1 MTHIGQYG
9 GQYVPETLMPTLAEI
24 DAAFRAAL
32 DDPDFQAEYQALLRD
47 YVGRETPLY
56 EARRLS
62 DALGGARIFL
72 KREDLNHTGAHKVNN
87 VLGQALLARRM
98 GKTRLIAET
107 GAGMHGVATA
117 TAAALLGLPCVVY
130 MGALDVARQA
140 PNVDRMRALGAEV
153 VAVQSG
159 SRTLKDA
166 MNEAIRDW
174 AASAEHTF
182 YVIGTVAGP
191 APYPEMVKAF
201 QSVIGREARRQCLD
215 KLGRLPDEV
224 IACVGG
230 GSNAMGIFAGFLDDP
245 EVRLTGVEAA
255 GEGLATG
262 RHAASI
268 NGGTVGVLHGAK
280 TKLLQTPEGQIIEAY
295 SVSAGLDYPGVGP
308 EHCHLADVGRARY
321 AVCDDLHAIHAF
333 DALCRCEGI
342 IPALESSHAL
352 AEAIRIAP
360 TLPREAVLIVNLSG
374 RGDKDMANVADW
386 KAAHPDYH
394 YEGPQSPNGGTPQG
408 DQEAGKVCAVVSE
421 ANGEA
426 HSLSRT
432 FASSR
437 KKGRLQATFAR
448 AKAEGRAARV
458 LYMPCGF
465 PSMAETEAVME
476 ALIAGGADVLELGVP
491 FSDPIADGPVIQ
503 AAGQQALAGGVNL
516 PKILDLA
523 ARLRAKHPE
532 TGLVLFSYYNPILAY
547 GPDRLCA
554 DAAAAGI
561 DGLLVVDV
569 PHEEEAELRPIAESA
584 GLSWIPLV
592 SPATTPE
599 RAKELVAGCDGFVY
613 VITVRGITG
622 ERKALPPELAE
633 RLKALRQV
641 TDLPLAAGFGVSDRA
656 TAEAIAAHADGY
668 VVGSA
673 AVRALAEGGIPRLNA
688 FLTALRGA

>member
-1 MTHIGQYG
+1 MADNTSPKPLCPPSPRSTPPSAH
-9 GQYVPETLMPTLAEI
+9 
-24 DAAFRAAL
+24 AAFRAAL
-32 DDPDFQAEYQALLRD
+32 DDPAFQAEYQALLRD

-62 DALGGARIFL
+62 EALGGARIFL

-215 KLGRLPDEV
+215 KVGRLPDEV

-280 TKLLQTPEGQIIEAY
+280 TKLLQTPEGQILEAY

-308 EHCHLADVGRARY
+308 EHCHLAALGRARY
-321 AVCDDLHAIHAF
+321 AVCDDRHAIHAF

-360 TLPREAVLIVNLSG
+360 TLPREAVLVVNLSG
-374 RGDKDMANVADW
+374 RGDKDMDNVTQW
-386 KAAHPDYH
+386 KAAHPDYR
-394 YEGPQSPNGGTPQG
+394 YEGPHSPDGGTPQG
-408 DQEAGKVCAVVSE
+408 PGSQPVTVETQSPSSVHRSPAGGA
-421 ANGEA
+421 
-426 HSLSRT
+426 
-432 FASSR
+432 
-437 KKGRLQATFAR
+437 RLQSVFAH

-465 PSMAETEAVME
+465 PSMAEIESAME

-516 PKILDLA
+516 SKILDLA

-547 GPDRLCA
+547 GPERLCA
-554 DAAAAGI
+554 DAAAAGV

-569 PHEEEAELRPIAESA
+569 PHEEEAELRPIAEAA

-633 RLKALRQV
+633 RLEALRRV
-641 TDLPLAAGFGVSDRA
+641 TDLPLAAGFGISDHA

-673 AVRALAEGGIPRLNA
+673 AVRALAEGGIPRLSA